1 MKLLLLLL
9 LLQQPTPPSPT
20 PTTDPI
26 PRLIRER
33 ETLVR
38 QYEAAN
44 AQRNA
49 FLANKPSKR
58 DLEEV
63 VAALKGIIRKDTE
76 IVQAVKDDALR
87 QTAGLVAE
95 RQQVQQQAS
104 VAQSDQSTT
113 RERFYDLQR
122 QIANLEERERQHQK
136 KLAEAQSVV
145 HEADQ
150 SRTTRDLITAALAV
164 LSVGLLVYV
173 GRLRGQRRAP
183 AKRKR

>member
-9 LLQQPTPPSPT
+9 LLQQPTPPESPL
-20 PTTDPI
+20 
-26 PRLIRER
+26 PRLIQER

-44 AQRNA
+44 AQRNSL
-49 FLANKPSKR
+49 FGNKPSKK

-63 VAALKGIIRKDTE
+63 VTALKGIIRKDTE
-76 IVQAVKDDALR
+76 IVQAVKDEALR
-87 QTAGLVAE
+87 TTAGIVAE

-122 QIANLEERERQHQK
+122 QIANLEERDRVRSK
-136 KLAEAQSVV
+136 KLAAAEA
-145 HEADQ
+145 EAREATQ
-150 SRTTRDLITAALAV
+150 ARTSRELLAV
-164 LSVGLLVYV
+164 GLGLLSAGLLVYV

-183 AKRKR
+183 ARRKK